1 MKIKLLTDR
10 LASHPF
16 LKPGITRSFI
26 VPLML
31 LLMQFSFAQTTVTY
45 NMSSLGVANGA
56 VTGTGNYTVVPNI
69 ITVSFAQNSSG
80 TAPTYFTTG
89 GVRLYQNATKG
100 GSMKISVATGYK
112 ITGVTVT
119 KASGD
124 GDGPAGYL
132 VDGGSE
138 AGTFA
143 DGTTSNVI
151 PTSGTMNATSYVEY
165 YNKGNSSTTR
175 CYITA
180 ISVTYAATG
189 PSITLG
195 NSNVLNGAL
204 ISTYGTASATAR
216 TITVSGSALTANII
230 ATAANH
236 FEVSNN
242 GTTWGQTATFTQ
254 SGGAVS
260 GTLSVRLA
268 ATAPVN
274 GSYNNVTAATLTS
287 SAATDALAKT
297 STTGNSV
304 SKKALTLTVNP
315 RTITYGETVS
325 NVTATANNSYVLS
338 GFVNGETS
346 ASGLTGTP
354 TYNTTYAGN
363 ENAGAVGETVSYN
376 NGLSATNYTFSN
388 ASGAL
393 TIQRANT
400 TSVTVTNGSPYTYI
414 PGTPQGPTAVTVV
427 PSASNGTV
435 SYLYSGTEN
444 SGNTYSAS
452 ATRPTNAGSYSVV
465 ATVAQS
471 TNYESQSSPS
481 TPFTINRA
489 ASTITVT
496 GAASYAYNGSEHGP
510 TTYDHT
516 GSSGAVTFRY
526 TGVGSTSYPESATRP
541 TAVGTY
547 KAVATL
553 AADNNYASA
562 VSDDFN
568 FQITSVAVPQITSA
582 LTWSMTYGVAATTY
596 TVTASNNPTSFTVTG
611 LPAGLSYNS
620 GTHDITG
627 TPTVAPGNY
636 EVILSATNEGG
647 TGDEVTLVITVAQK
661 PVTIADPVV
670 ADKVYDGDTTAV
682 LTGTASGFVNSD
694 DVTLVLSANFSDANA
709 GQDKPVTSTSTLTG
723 TKASYYVLTQPTG
736 LTADISKATPTVVVT
751 GGNTFTFSGLAQGPE
766 TATVNPSDAGTVSYS
781 YTGTENEG
789 AIYGPSSSRP
799 SNAGSYNVV
808 ATVAATA
815 NYNAA
820 SSSAYLF
827 TIGKANQALE
837 GFGADIVK
845 LSSDVPFNLPSPV
858 TSTGGQTV
866 TYTITNTPN
875 AGVATIS
882 VNTVTI
888 KGIGTTGITAHADG
902 NNNFNAYDDAI
913 DLTVNFNTAGVP
925 VAAAATN
932 ILGTGFIANWSSIF
946 GATSYELDVY
956 TKNVTST
963 PVSTD
968 VSRAF
973 NSYGFENAE
982 TFPEGVIATGQLSFT
997 TETNQSGSDPA
1008 YYNTGSGIRLY
1019 GNTSNGNGNTFTLN
1033 ISGGVTVTGIE
1044 FERGTGSQTATYS
1057 YFVDGATSAAGTGSF
1072 TNGTGTTAITGIT
1085 AVSNFKIKNTSTGG
1099 NSAARLSAIKVYYTY
1114 NGTSTSKVLIPG
1126 SPFTIPAQ
1134 DPQPSNYTRLFDNLD
1149 RNTQYYYVVRAIN
1162 GGAETGDSNEIAVK
1176 TTNAVVWNGTAWSN
1190 NNEGPDA
1197 TIDAEIIEPYT
1208 SPEGF
1213 QTKNL
1218 TITGLGSLN
1227 IQSQQDV
1234 TVNGN
1239 ITLPSDNKII
1249 IENDGNLI
1257 QTAAG
1262 ADTNPTNFE
1271 ITAKRIASLPKQGYT
1286 YWSSPLSGQNLYSF
1300 SDGYN
1305 SANGG
1310 TGTGTPWNRFY
1321 VYNEANDYFVTNIPG
1336 EITLNSSSTFQTGRG
1351 YAIRGMEKFGDAFYA
1366 NEFTFNGKINN
1377 GQLFSQPLK
1386 NSCAEE
1392 NTCDKGYNLIGNPYP
1407 SSLDFDALY
1416 AANRGRMFAT
1426 AYFWTNSDV
1435 EVLQQTGS
1443 NYEGNNYAVYN
1454 LSGGTGPV
1462 DPDPESGAAL
1472 IPTGKIKLGQGF
1484 IVKAKVAGKGQPVE
1498 FNNSMRVGY
1507 SAGAEFYSKK
1517 NEDRNRFWLTMTSP
1531 DHIANTILLAYT
1543 PEATNDF
1550 EMNYDGEYLV
1560 IGSDAF
1566 YSTLG
1571 SRKLAIQGRAAFTDT
1586 DQVALGNIY
1595 SKNGVYKISI
1605 RDKEGVFN
1613 AGQVIYLKDKLLNKT
1628 VNLSQEDYSF
1638 TATKGTDETR
1648 FEVVYKQAVLGTDNV
1663 TKSDFQVYRDGGA
1676 YVVSSSKKLGRVEIY
1691 DTAGRLMKTV
1701 NVNGTNVRID
1711 TSAFVNG
1718 VYIIKAENSGDVKT
1732 KKIIK

>member
-1 MKIKLLTDR
+1 MKIKLLTDYI
-10 LASHPF
+10 LAKKIGGLLQFKKSF
-16 LKPGITRSFI
+16 LVPVVFLLVCGKVWGQATITLVPNAATTGNNTNGYVGTETAFNTTSPAISWIINNWNPSTRQMRGNTSAAFYLANTSALPGGITNITITNSSATL
-26 VPLML
+26 VPNKVFL
-31 LLMQFSFAQTTVTY
+31 LTGNSEQTGT
-45 NMSSLGVANGA
+45 SGGVAAGTGSTAVSSVSWA
-56 VTGTGNYTVVPNI
+56 VTGGNKFFKIYLTSGG
-69 ITVSFAQNSSG
+69 TSG
-80 TAPTYFTTG
+80 TAINNNITITYSTSPTLNASTLGSSITATYGNASATG
-89 GVRLYQNATKG
+89 VVSSAGGSNLTGNITVTPNTGFEVSSTNATSG
-100 GSMKISVATGYK
+100 FTASAISVASGSNN
-112 ITGVTVT
+112 IWLRFSNT
-119 KASGD
+119 KA
-124 GDGPAGYL
+124 
-132 VDGGSE
+132 
-138 AGTFA
+138 AGT
-143 DGTTSNVI
+143 
-151 PTSGTMNATSYVEY
+151 
-165 YNKGNSSTTR
+165 
-175 CYITA
+175 
-180 ISVTYAATG
+180 
-189 PSITLG
+189 
-195 NSNVLNGAL
+195 
-204 ISTYGTASATAR
+204 
-216 TITVSGSALTANII
+216 
-230 ATAANH
+230 
-236 FEVSNN
+236 
-242 GTTWGQTATFTQ
+242 
-254 SGGAVS
+254 
-260 GTLSVRLA
+260 
-268 ATAPVN
+268 
-274 GSYNNVTAATLTS
+274 YNNNVAA
-287 SAATDALAKT
+287 
-297 STTGNSV
+297 
-304 SKKALTLTVNP
+304 
-315 RTITYGETVS
+315 
-325 NVTATANNSYVLS
+325 VLS
-338 GFVNGETS
+338 GGGASSNANIVTS
-346 ASGLTGTP
+346 ASGNVVSKATPTISGTGVASNITFGQSLASSTISGFTASVPGTFAFTTPSTAPNAGTASYGVTFTPTDTSNYNNATTTVSVTTVPATPTVTATGTTTY
-354 TYNTTYAGN
+354 TYN
-363 ENAGAVGETVSYN
+363 
-376 NGLSATNYTFSN
+376 
-388 ASGAL
+388 
-393 TIQRANT
+393 
-400 TSVTVTNGSPYTYI
+400 
-414 PGTPQGPTAVTVV
+414 GTPQGPA
-427 PSASNGTV
+427 SATNTGTGS
-435 SYLYSGTEN
+435 SYIFSYSGTEN
-444 SGNTYSAS
+444 GGATYGPIT
-452 ATRPTNAGSYSVV
+452 TRPSNAGTYQMV
-465 ATVAQS
+465 ATVAAAE
-471 TNYESQSSPS
+471 NYSSASSSPYG
-481 TPFTINRA
+481 FTINRA

-496 GAASYAYNGSEHGP
+496 GATSYAYNGSEHGP

-516 GSSGAVTFRY
+516 GSSGAVTFHY

-582 LTWSMTYGVAATTY
+582 LTWSVTYGVAATTY
-596 TVTASNNPTSFTVTG
+596 TVTASNSPTSFTVTG

-620 GTHDITG
+620 GTHEITG
-627 TPTVAPGNY
+627 TPTIAPGNY
-636 EVILSATNEGG
+636 QVTLSATNEGG
-647 TGDEVTLVITVAQK
+647 TGNEVTLVITVAQK

-670 ADKVYDGDTTAV
+670 ADKVYDGNTTAV

-736 LTADISKATPTVVVT
+736 LTADISKATPTVAVT

-766 TATVNPSDAGTVSYS
+766 TATVTPSDAGAVSYS

-820 SSSAYLF
+820 SSSAYPF

-925 VAAAATN
+925 VASAATN

-973 NSYGFENAE
+973 NSYGFENTE

-1085 AVSNFKIKNTSTGG
+1085 AVSNFKIRNTSTGG

-1366 NEFTFNGKINN
+1366 NEFAFNGKINN

-1416 AANRGRMFAT
+1416 AANSDRMYAT

-1454 LSGGTGPV
+1454 LSGGTGPA

-1484 IVKAKVAGKGQPVE
+1484 IIKAKVAGKGQPVE
-1498 FNNSMRVGY
+1498 FNNSMRRGY
-1507 SAGAEFYSKK
+1507 DAGAEFYSKK

-1531 DHIANTILLAYT
+1531 DNIANTILLAYT

-1566 YSTLG
+1566 YSTLD
-1571 SRKLAIQGRAAFTDT
+1571 SRKLAIQGRASFTDA
-1586 DQVALGNIY
+1586 DQVALGNVY
-1595 SKNGVYKISI
+1595 SKDGVYKISI
-1605 RDKEGVFN
+1605 RDKEGIFN
-1613 AGQVIYLKDKLLNKT
+1613 AGQIIYLKDKLLNKT

-1648 FEVVYKQAVLGTDNV
+1648 FEVVYKQAVLGTDNAV
-1663 TKSDFQVYRDGGA
+1663 KSEFQVYRDGTA

-1691 DTAGRLMKTV
+1691 DTAGRLMKTLTA
-1701 NVNGTNVRID
+1701 NDNNVRID
-1711 TSAFVNG
+1711 TSGLVNG